1 MGTNYYLRKYEDGE
15 PECVGSLHIGKSSV
29 GWCFS
34 LHVIPEEGINTLD
47 DWISLWGQ
55 PGMQIEDEYGR
66 VIDIENME
74 RIITK
79 RSFMQSFGTFDH
91 TDDIAQPGPNGLVRF
106 KIGNHCVAHGDGTWD
121 CIEGDFS

>member
-1 MGTNYYLRKYEDGE
+1 MGTNYYLCKDDRRI
-15 PECVGSLHIGKSSV
+15 HIGKSSA